1 MEELYEKLEKLKSML
16 DLDFSVQK
24 ETPCD
29 CILIAVHGIGTT
41 ENMLENDYKS
51 LKHSLEVVRKHWFY
65 NQKLK
70 LHLCFVNWKRYI
82 VDAQNKLFDNYCIDT
97 VKGMRRVFN
106 LAVMDVIFYLNPKF
120 SDYLMNN
127 FANDLNNEITRL
139 RNHVSGQFKDSK
151 IAIIGYS
158 MGSVLVDDLIR
169 VNPDRLSNIEVSKRP
184 RLEHKID
191 YFFAIG
197 SPLSSVLVNQNPQ
210 FMKLGL
216 KLPEDIKCY
225 NIFHPYDP
233 IASRWEKL
241 IYLNM
246 TVPKPVIV
254 PYWYNNGLKNWYNLD
269 QQFQYCKSVIAE
281 NLSDFSNTITKG
293 IYNLFGTNQNNSILD
308 QNITNNSNKLKGKD
322 SDERLNSNNKS
333 ESCLTDELASETV
346 RDDDFF
352 SDFEMDLS
360 STNALEKAN
369 INNTLPK
376 RYDYQVQEDATEHFL
391 NPLAILQSH
400 ISYWGSR
407 DVSFFILSSIHP
419 VRERVPLTTLLAF
432 VESKSKALSFST
444 DNEDLKKEF
453 LMVSE
458 QAKKLL
464 EQINRED
471 IKNRNDSIIVLK
483 STWNIMN
490 KSNDEDAEHPYE
502 SLISDHIDHD
512 DYIN

>member
-1 MEELYEKLEKLKSML
+1 MEELNEKLEKLKSML
-16 DLDFSVQK
+16 DLDFGVQK
-24 ETPCD
+24 EDACD

-70 LHLCFVNWKRYI
+70 IHLCFINWKRYI
-82 VDAQNKLFDNYCIDT
+82 VDAQNNDIVCRLFDNYCIDT
-97 VKGMRRVFN
+97 MKGMRRVFN
-106 LAVMDVIFYLNPKF
+106 LAVMDIIFYQNPKF

-127 FANDLNNEITRL
+127 IANDLNNEIARL
-139 RNHVSGQFKDSK
+139 RNHVSGQFKESK

-158 MGSVLVDDLIR
+158 MGSVLVYDLLS
-169 VNPDRLSNIEVSKRP
+169 VNPCRLSNIEASKRP

-191 YFFAIG
+191 LFFAIG
-197 SPLSSVLVNQNPQ
+197 SPLSAVLVNQNPQ
-210 FMKLGL
+210 LMKLGL
-216 KLPEDIKCY
+216 KLPEDIKYY

-241 IYLNM
+241 IYLNIN
-246 TVPKPVIV
+246 VPKPVIV

-269 QQFQYCKSVIAE
+269 QQFQVCHTGLFPNYYIIYCKSVIAE
-281 NLSDFSNTITKG
+281 NLTDFSNTITKG

-308 QNITNNSNKLKGKD
+308 QNITNNSNKLKGKVP
-322 SDERLNSNNKS
+322 DERLNINKS
-333 ESCLTDELASETV
+333 ESSMSDELASETV

-352 SDFEMDLS
+352 SDFEIDLS

-369 INNTLPK
+369 SNNTLPK
-376 RYDYQVQEDATEHFL
+376 RYDYQVQEDVTEHFL

-407 DVSFFILSSIHP
+407 DVSFFILSAIHP
-419 VRERVPLTTLLAF
+419 VKERVPLTTLLSF
-432 VESKSKALSFST
+432 VESKAKALSFST

-453 LMVSE
+453 LKVSE

-464 EQINRED
+464 EQINREVC
-471 IKNRNDSIIVLK
+471 IRN
-483 STWNIMN
+483 
-490 KSNDEDAEHPYE
+490 
-502 SLISDHIDHD
+502 
-512 DYIN
+512 